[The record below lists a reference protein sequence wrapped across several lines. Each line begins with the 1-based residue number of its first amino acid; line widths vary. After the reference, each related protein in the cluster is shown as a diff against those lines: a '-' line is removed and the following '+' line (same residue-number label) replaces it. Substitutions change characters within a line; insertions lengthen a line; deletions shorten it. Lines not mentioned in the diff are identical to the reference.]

1 MKIKNLLVLGIASS
15 AMFIFSGCSGKSG
28 ALVANEKSCQVAK
41 YKNAYCSQQNVDT
54 YIVDAL
60 GESSTFVHT
69 NLNNSVR
76 ASLQVSAELAL
87 QKDMKYFAII
97 EPQSVSNVNGSMVT
111 SVKEF
116 LDKCEFAMLENYT
129 TSKCDIHRI
138 PRRTML
144 MIKLYKEQP
153 KDILTFNAQNVLND
167 LRELGYYQSDS
178 KLEASEIKEIK

>member
-76 ASLQVSAELAL
+76 ANASIVTGK
-87 QKDMKYFAII
+87 QKK
-97 EPQSVSNVNGSMVT
+97 
-111 SVKEF
+111 K
-116 LDKCEFAMLENYT
+116 
-129 TSKCDIHRI
+129 
-138 PRRTML
+138 
-144 MIKLYKEQP
+144 
-153 KDILTFNAQNVLND
+153 
-167 LRELGYYQSDS
+167 
-178 KLEASEIKEIK
+178 

>member
-60 GESSTFVHT
+60 GEYSSFVHT
-69 NLNNSVR
+69 NLNNSIR
-76 ASLQVSAELAL
+76 ASLQVSAELTL
-87 QKDMKYFAII
+87 QKNMKYFAII

-111 SVKEF
+111 STKEY
-116 LDKCEFAMLENYT
+116 LDKCEFAMLENLT
-129 TSKCDIHRI
+129 TSKCDIHRM

-153 KDILTFNAQNVLND
+153 KDVLTFDAQNVLND
-167 LRELGYYQSDS
+167 LKQLGYYQSDS
-178 KLEASEIKEIK
+178 ELELSEIREIK

>member
-41 YKNAYCSQQNVDT
+41 YKNASCSQQNVDT

-87 QKDMKYFAII
+87 QKK
-97 EPQSVSNVNGSMVT
+97 
-111 SVKEF
+111 
-116 LDKCEFAMLENYT
+116 
-129 TSKCDIHRI
+129 H
-138 PRRTML
+138 
-144 MIKLYKEQP
+144 
-153 KDILTFNAQNVLND
+153 
-167 LRELGYYQSDS
+167 
-178 KLEASEIKEIK
+178 EIFCNN